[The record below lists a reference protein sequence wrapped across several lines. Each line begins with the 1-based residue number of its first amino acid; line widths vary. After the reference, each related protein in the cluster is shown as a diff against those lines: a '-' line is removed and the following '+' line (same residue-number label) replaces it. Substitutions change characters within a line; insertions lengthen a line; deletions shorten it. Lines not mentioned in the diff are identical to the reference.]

1 MLKFYQITNFLGGGG
16 GWMGEGINFLL
27 YSFFLSLLFLL
38 FPLVYDIEH
47 SQFHFLLLLMV
58 NMFYYMCYTFSG
70 KICTSIHTVSRLI
83 TIICIE

>member
-1 MLKFYQITNFLGGGG
+1 
-16 GWMGEGINFLL
+16 MGEGMNSLL
-27 YSFFLSLLFLL
+27 YPFFSLFFLL

-70 KICTSIHTVSRLI
+70 KIYMHVHSYG
-83 TIICIE
+83 